1 MIIDNFK
8 EEYYFLSNF
17 YETPVYYNGL
27 TYRSSEVAFQAQKT
41 LDNNTRKKFINLNPR
56 HSKRLGKK
64 VELRNN
70 WNKIKTGI
78 MAEIVHAK
86 FTQHPELIEKLLL
99 TSDATL
105 IEGNTWHDNYYG
117 SCVCDKCVN
126 KEGKNHLGKILM
138 EERKYWKYNLI

>member
-1 MIIDNFK
+1 MIIDNFRGR
-8 EEYYFLSNF
+8 YYFLSNF
-17 YETPVYYNGL
+17 YEIPIIYNGL
-27 TYRSSEVAFQAQKT
+27 MYQSSEAAFQAQKT
-41 LDNNTRKKFINLNPR
+41 LDNNIRKDFTKLDPR
-56 HSKRLGKK
+56 QSKRLGKK
-64 VELRNN
+64 VQLRDN

-99 TSDATL
+99 TDDATL

-126 KEGKNHLGKILM
+126 MDGKNYLGKILM
-138 EERKYWKYNLI
+138 DEREYWKNILL